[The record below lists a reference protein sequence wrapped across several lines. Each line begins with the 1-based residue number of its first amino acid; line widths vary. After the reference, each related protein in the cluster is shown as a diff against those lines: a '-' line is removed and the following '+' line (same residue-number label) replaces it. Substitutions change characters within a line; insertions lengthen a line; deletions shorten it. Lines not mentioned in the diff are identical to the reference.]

1 MTMRLFARP
10 TWLAFITILALLAG
24 PVAGAIPPPPDGNP
38 TVCSGAPA
46 EIGSVLAP
54 EVATTEDVQ
63 AFRKAVNSLR
73 AELDTLCK
81 RDKIAF
87 KLFQSKAKK
96 VVFEMSAGATEPTAY
111 LKDGQLIVE
120 FYGGPF
126 DARSFRQ
133 IAKKVLQGKPVPLGD

>member
-1 MTMRLFARP
+1 MTMQLLARP
-10 TWLAFITILALLAG
+10 VWLASITILALLMG
-24 PVAGAIPPPPDGNP
+24 PVAGATPPPPDENP

-46 EIGSVLAP
+46 PIGSVLAP
-54 EVATTEDVQ
+54 EVATAEDVQ

-73 AELDTLCK
+73 VELDTICK
-81 RDKIAF
+81 RDKAAF
-87 KLFQSKAKK
+87 KLFRSKAKK
-96 VVFEMSAGATEPTAY
+96 VVFEMGAGATEPTAY

-133 IAKKVLQGKPVPLGD
+133 TVKKVLQGKPVPHDD